1 METVYQPTIAYE
13 PYQYTETIPVV
24 QEAYEPVQVI
34 EQVAR
39 PVVQE
44 YYEQPAQVI
53 EQVARPV
60 SFNSFEPVIP
70 QIRAKVIEEK
80 FNIASVAPVVPVYEQ
95 AVVEQPVAAVVETVV
110 QPQVEVIQ
118 PVEVVAPVAVQV
130 QPVVEYEA
138 VFFEAPSCG
147 VPNFP
152 SFTAPLSCSGNAGY
166 APEVGYAGLAGYP
179 TVGYNY

>member
-13 PYQYTETIPVV
+13 PYQYVETVPIV

-39 PVVQE
+39 P
-44 YYEQPAQVI
+44 A
-53 EQVARPV
+53 
-60 SFNSFEPVIP
+60 SFNAFEPVIP
-70 QIRAKVIEEK
+70 QIKAKVIEEK
-80 FNIASVAPVVPVYEQ
+80 FNIGPVYEQ
-95 AVVEQPVAAVVETVV
+95 VAPAYEPVVYEQFAQAVPVIEQPIATVVDTVV

-118 PVEVVAPVAVQV
+118 PVEVIAPVAVQVQPVV

-147 VPNFP
+147 VPNYP
-152 SFTAPLSCSGNAGY
+152 TYSAPVSCSGNGLGGLSGLGGFGGFGGFGGY
-166 APEVGYAGLAGYP
+166 G
-179 TVGYNY
+179 NY